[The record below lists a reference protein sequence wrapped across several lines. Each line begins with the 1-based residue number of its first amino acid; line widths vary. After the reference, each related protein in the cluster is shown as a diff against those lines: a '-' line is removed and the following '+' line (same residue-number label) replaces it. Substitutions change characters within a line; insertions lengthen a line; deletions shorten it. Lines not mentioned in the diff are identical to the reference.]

1 MDGGA
6 SAKTCRARSAAQAAD
21 VLGVELEPEELEEP
35 LDDFD
40 SLPEDDEEPEVDE
53 ELVEDEEDDAGL
65 LLDDE
70 PRLSFR

>member
-6 SAKTCRARSAAQAAD
+6 SAERCRARSAAQAAD
-21 VLGVELEPEELEEP
+21 VLGVELEPDELEEP
-35 LDDFD
+35 LDDFE
-40 SLPEDDEEPEVDE
+40 SPLPEDDE

>member
-21 VLGVELEPEELEEP
+21 VLGVELEPDELEEP

-40 SLPEDDEEPEVDE
+40 SLPEVDE

>member
-1 MDGGA
+1 MEGGA
-6 SAKTCRARSAAQAAD
+6 SVKSCRALSAAQAAD
-21 VLGVELEPEELEEP
+21 VLGVELELDELEEL

-40 SLPEDDEEPEVDE
+40 SLPEDDE

>member
-6 SAKTCRARSAAQAAD
+6 FAKGCQALSAAQAAD
-21 VLGVELEPEELEEP
+21 VLGVELELDELEEL

-40 SLPEDDEEPEVDE
+40 SLPEDDEEPA
-53 ELVEDEEDDAGL
+53 EDEEDDAGL